1 MSLENSSTKTPNIPM
16 IWMFRGSFFLNL
28 FKSYFYIFFGKS
40 NLVRLALRMRLKDKR
55 RLKSNDYNLK
65 NLHESLEV
73 IRNKSLEEYPHY
85 DYGAG
90 YNYQSLEELNLCGFR
105 STEKR
110 ISALKLNERL
120 MGKRVLDI
128 GSNMGSI
135 LFSVRD
141 SIKSGLG
148 IEINKF
154 LVEQSEIISSYLKC
168 SEKLDFLS
176 ISFENLNNYQD
187 PFDII
192 LSLANHSTFDG
203 NTKQSLDSY
212 FRKIN
217 ELLVDGGE
225 LIFESHPPEI
235 EPPDSLEKTSE
246 VIKKYFSVTKIDVQG
261 LNGFLDKNRSYFI
274 CKKKI

>member
-1 MSLENSSTKTPNIPM
+1 MSLENSSARTLNVPI
-16 IWMFRGSFFLNL
+16 IWMFRDSFLLNL

-40 NLVRLALRMRLKDKR
+40 NLVRLALRMRLKDKQK
-55 RLKSNDYNLK
+55 LKSSDYDLK
-65 NLHESLEV
+65 NLHGSLEL

-90 YNYQSLEELNLCGFR
+90 YNYQSLEELNLSGFR
-105 STEKR
+105 STEER

-120 MGKRVLDI
+120 MEKRVLDI

-154 LVEQSEIISSYLKC
+154 LIEQSEIISSHLK
-168 SEKLDFLS
+168 SDKKLDFLS
-176 ISFENLNNYQD
+176 ISFEDLKNYQD
-187 PFDII
+187 SFDVV

-217 ELLVDGGE
+217 ELLVKDGE

-235 EPPDSLEKTSE
+235 EPTDSLEKTSE
-246 VIKKYFSVTKIDVQG
+246 VIEKYFSVTKIDVQG

-274 CKKKI
+274 CKKKT